1 MEVCGVSAAQRSECR
16 VERLVVRR
24 VVCAAL
30 LVNDHLVC
38 GPRHYDAVM
47 RGHLELINEPYSS
60 ANVVQGFIDQ
70 FGVFMDRYEAM
81 RVAKDS
87 GQPLDFERNGGDRTT
102 LYSEGLY

>member
-1 MEVCGVSAAQRSECR
+1 MRNPLSDPENGDKVR
-16 VERLVVRR
+16 VGMRR

-47 RGHLELINEPYSS
+47 LGHLKLINEPYSS
-60 ANVVQGFIDQ
+60 ANVIQGFIDQ
-70 FGVFMDRYEAM
+70 FGVFMNRHEAM
-81 RVAKDS
+81 QVAKDS
-87 GQPLDFERNGGDRTT
+87 GQKINFERNGGDSTR